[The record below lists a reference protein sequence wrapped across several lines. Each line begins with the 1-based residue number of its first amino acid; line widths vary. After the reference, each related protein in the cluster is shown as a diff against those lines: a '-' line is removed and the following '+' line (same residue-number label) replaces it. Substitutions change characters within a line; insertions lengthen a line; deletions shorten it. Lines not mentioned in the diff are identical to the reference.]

1 MRTREKIL
9 AYPERPA
16 RGREWRQKFDLS
28 KIISAMNLILA
39 SNSPRRRELLEKAGL
54 QFEVRGVEL
63 DESPRRG
70 EPAASCAERL
80 ARAKAL
86 AAAENA
92 PAGSLVL
99 GADTVV
105 VAAGQMLGKPDDAAD
120 AARMLRLLAGG
131 THYVVTG
138 VCIVR
143 APGDVEVLEHESTVV
158 RFKPLS
164 EAIIQEYVNSGEAMG
179 KAGAYAIQGLASK
192 FVERVDGDIDN
203 VIGLPVASVKRILAG
218 IKVVGDGV

>member
-1 MRTREKIL
+1 MI
-9 AYPERPA
+9 
-16 RGREWRQKFDLS
+16 
-28 KIISAMNLILA
+28 LILA

-54 QFEVRGVEL
+54 RFEVRGVDL

-70 EPAASCAERL
+70 EPAADYAKRL
-80 ARAKAL
+80 AREKAL
-86 AAAENA
+86 ATARNA

-105 VAAGQMLGKPDDAAD
+105 VAAGQLLGKPADAAD
-120 AARMLRLLAGG
+120 AARMLRVLSGG

-138 VCIVR
+138 VCVVR
-143 APGDVEVLEHESTVV
+143 APGDVEALQHESTVV

-164 EAIIQEYVNSGEAMG
+164 EGMIQEYVKSGEPMG

-192 FVERVDGDIDN
+192 FIERVDGDVDN

-218 IKVVGDGV
+218 INAGNDLA